1 MAVLMIFLA
10 IGEVKGAA
18 PLNWGN
24 TDTIPLLKRAIPNDL
39 VYKGSERGGVSTIV
53 SSVSQLSKA
62 NISFGLLKLSGASKT
77 FSMVA
82 GTKGQEITLVKEDY
96 DPRTLKLDFSI
107 DSPQVA
113 HSGFTSVTWPT
124 QPGSFVTLLW
134 LDDTNGWIIIGA
146 SPNMTISY

>member
-1 MAVLMIFLA
+1 MAVLMIYLA
-10 IGEVKGAA
+10 IGEIWAT

-24 TDTIPLLKRAIPNDL
+24 TDTIPLLQRAIPNDL

-82 GTKGQEITLVKEDY
+82 GVKGQEITLVKDEY
-96 DPRTLKLDFSI
+96 DARTLKLDFSI
-107 DSPQVA
+107 DNPQVA
-113 HSGFTSVTWPT
+113 HTGFTSVTWPT
-124 QPGSFVTLLW
+124 QAGSFVTLLW
-134 LDDTNGWIIIGA
+134 LDDVVGWVIIGQYGV
-146 SPNMTISY
+146 TVTY